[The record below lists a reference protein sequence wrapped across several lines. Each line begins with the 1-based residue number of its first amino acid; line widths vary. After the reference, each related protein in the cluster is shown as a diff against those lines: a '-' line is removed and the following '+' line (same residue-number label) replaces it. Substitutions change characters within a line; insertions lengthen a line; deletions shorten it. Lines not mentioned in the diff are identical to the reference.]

1 MNSIKN
7 NYFFLLKEFTAKYYK
22 KMSESEDNNDSESN
36 NELISRSET
45 NLINI
50 RYELARYF
58 QRHIEECEDLIVP
71 ETNNNPNFM
80 HEKDMKYNLY
90 PFYIN
95 WKKLE
100 ANENNYYDMFVHYG
114 YFGVSVYS
122 SFRDIY
128 PNITKT
134 NIIYLFSS
142 FCYDFLVNENQE
154 QEKNEKELTSFLT
167 QLPENKIIYKLI
179 KKKIIMFKEIPIYLL
194 ILKIYEIYFLYKVQE
209 SKLLELLKYQYL
221 LISYMTDEEYKE
233 IYQNHFKGRVSS
245 LFRKLVGV
253 LGKQLELPITK
264 NKFINHIKYIYQS
277 INKNIKEEIKEEDN
291 DDDEEEKE
299 EE

>member
-7 NYFFLLKEFTAKYYK
+7 NYFFLLKEFTAIYYK

-291 DDDEEEKE
+291 DDEEEKE

>member
-1 MNSIKN
+1 
-7 NYFFLLKEFTAKYYK
+7 
-22 KMSESEDNNDSESN
+22 MSESEDNNDSESN

-253 LGKQLELPITK
+253 FGKQLELPITK

-291 DDDEEEKE
+291 DDEEEKE

>member
-1 MNSIKN
+1 
-7 NYFFLLKEFTAKYYK
+7 
-22 KMSESEDNNDSESN
+22 MSESEDNNDSESN

-291 DDDEEEKE
+291 DDEEEKE

>member
-291 DDDEEEKE
+291 DDEEEKE

>member
-7 NYFFLLKEFTAKYYK
+7 NYFFLLKEFTAIYYK

-194 ILKIYEIYFLYKVQE
+194 ILKIYEIYFLYKIQE

-253 LGKQLELPITK
+253 FGKQLELPITK

-291 DDDEEEKE
+291 DDEEEKE

>member
-1 MNSIKN
+1 LNSIKN

-253 LGKQLELPITK
+253 FGKQLELPITK

-291 DDDEEEKE
+291 DDEEEKE

>member
-7 NYFFLLKEFTAKYYK
+7 NYFFLLKEFTAIYYK

-100 ANENNYYDMFVHYG
+100 ANENNYYDMFVHFG
-114 YFGVSVYS
+114 YFGASIYS
-122 SFRDIY
+122 SIKDIY

-194 ILKIYEIYFLYKVQE
+194 ILKIYEIYFLYKIQE

-253 LGKQLELPITK
+253 FGKQLELPITK

-291 DDDEEEKE
+291 DDEEEKE

>member
-245 LFRKLVGV
+245 LFRKLVCV
-253 LGKQLELPITK
+253 FGKQLELPITK

-291 DDDEEEKE
+291 DDEEEKE

>member
-1 MNSIKN
+1 
-7 NYFFLLKEFTAKYYK
+7 
-22 KMSESEDNNDSESN
+22 MSESEDNNDSESN

-100 ANENNYYDMFVHYG
+100 ANENNYFDMFVHYG

-167 QLPENKIIYKLI
+167 QLPEKKIIYKLI
-179 KKKIIMFKEIPIYLL
+179 KKKILMFKEIPIYLL

-221 LISYMTDEEYKE
+221 LISYMTDDEYKE

-277 INKNIKEEIKEEDN
+277 INKNIKEDIKEEDN
-291 DDDEEEKE
+291 DDEDKEEEEKQ
-299 EE
+299 

>member
-194 ILKIYEIYFLYKVQE
+194 ILKIYEIYFLYKIQE

-291 DDDEEEKE
+291 DDEEEKE

>member
-253 LGKQLELPITK
+253 FGKQLELPITK
-264 NKFINHIKYIYQS
+264 NQFINHIKYIYQS

-291 DDDEEEKE
+291 DDEEEKE

>member
-1 MNSIKN
+1 
-7 NYFFLLKEFTAKYYK
+7 
-22 KMSESEDNNDSESN
+22 MSESEDNNDSESN

-100 ANENNYYDMFVHYG
+100 ANENNYFDMFVHYG

-167 QLPENKIIYKLI
+167 QLPEKKIIYKLI
-179 KKKIIMFKEIPIYLL
+179 KKKILMFKEIPIYLL

-221 LISYMTDEEYKE
+221 LISYMTDDEYKE

-277 INKNIKEEIKEEDN
+277 INKNIKEDIKEEDN
-291 DDDEEEKE
+291 DDEDEEEE
-299 EE
+299 EKQ